1 MKAIERKVLEINEL
15 IEFCNTNNVLVTFTD
30 STWQTPHK
38 YEPLK
43 LSRGCVYST
52 YYVLDLYDHLK
63 FKHNNWKKET
73 ETYPKSSFDQIG
85 DLNYLKKH
93 IKKSI
98 KNNF

>member
-15 IEFCNTNNVLVTFTD
+15 IEFCNTNKVLVTYTD
-30 STWQTPHK
+30 GTWQTPHK

-52 YYVLDLYDHLK
+52 YFSLDLYKQLK
-63 FKHNNWKKET
+63 FSVIKWDKKHT
-73 ETYPKSSFDQIG
+73 TYPKSSFDQIG

>member
-15 IEFCNTNNVLVTFTD
+15 IEFCNTNNVLVTFTG
-30 STWQTPHK
+30 STWEAPHK
-38 YEPLK
+38 YELLK

-52 YYVLDLYDHLK
+52 YYVLDLYEHLK
-63 FKHNNWKKET
+63 FNREIWKKEK
-73 ETYPKSSFDQIG
+73 ETYPNKFLDQMI
-85 DLNYLKKH
+85 DLNYLKKN